1 MLKLSSIQQYG
12 LITAN
17 YWAFTITDGA
27 LRMLVLLFFYQLG
40 YSPLEIATLFLLYE
54 LFGII
59 TNLVGGWL
67 GARFGLKM
75 TMNVGLI
82 LQIIALLMLTVD
94 ESLLGLVYVMFAQS
108 LSGIAKD
115 LNKMSAK
122 SAVKSLVLD
131 ERGELY
137 KWVSRLTG
145 SKNSLKGVGFFVGA
159 FLLSNVGF
167 VQALQWLAS
176 LIALVLVVSI
186 LFVDAN
192 NGKEKNQSKF
202 SEMFSK
208 SSAINWLS
216 VARFFLFGARDI
228 WFVVAL
234 PLYLVGVLHWPLES
248 VGAFMAIWV
257 IAYGVVQAFA
267 PTITGLKSKNST
279 SQPTASLAMK
289 LGFVLM
295 LVPIAMVALLPL
307 NNELVIL
314 FGLYLFGFL
323 FALNSAVHSYLIVS
337 YADEDGTSK
346 DVGFYYMANAGGR
359 LVGAMLSGLIYQWQG
374 IEAVL
379 IGSAIFIFFASLSVL
394 KARV

>member
-94 ESLLGLVYVMFAQS
+94 ESLLGLVYVMFAQA

-295 LVPIAMVALLPL
+295 
-307 NNELVIL
+307 
-314 FGLYLFGFL
+314 
-323 FALNSAVHSYLIVS
+323 
-337 YADEDGTSK
+337 
-346 DVGFYYMANAGGR
+346 
-359 LVGAMLSGLIYQWQG
+359 
-374 IEAVL
+374 
-379 IGSAIFIFFASLSVL
+379 
-394 KARV
+394 